1 MLLLLLLLFS
11 FILFCVVVVVVVV
24 VVVGGMNRDN
34 RLPFSVVL
42 DTAKSSLFGGRDPS
56 EILWQETGK
65 NGVICRSATSDSE
78 RLARLMS
85 KGSEYIRNE
94 ISIMVN
100 PFSVLICTVVKEK
113 PIAATIPKRT
123 L

>member
-1 MLLLLLLLFS
+1 MLLLLLLFS
-11 FILFCVVVVVVVV
+11 FILFCVVVIVVVVVV

-85 KGSEYIRNE
+85 KGSE
-94 ISIMVN
+94 
-100 PFSVLICTVVKEK
+100 
-113 PIAATIPKRT
+113 
-123 L
+123 